1 MKKKIEEHYRKKH
14 KRLVILLSNR
24 AGGRQNAEDVVQNA
38 FELAI
43 RYRYIYNPNLQPI
56 DVWFNS
62 ILNNALRKFK
72 TEEKRMGMSVEY
84 NEEMDEACPLLE
96 WEDDMINL
104 IKWEVSKKKVPM
116 RQALYLYLFRG
127 YKPREIVQIVD
138 MSNAY
143 VRTSVKE
150 FKQAMQKKYGE
161 LVWT

>member
-1 MKKKIEEHYRKKH
+1 MKKRIEQHYIDKR

-24 AGGRQNAEDVVQNA
+24 AGGRQNAEDIIQNA

-43 RYRYIYNPNLQPI
+43 RYRHSYNIGLQTFE
-56 DVWFNS
+56 VWFNT

-84 NEEMDEACPLLE
+84 NEDMDESCPMLE
-96 WEDDMINL
+96 WEEDMINL
-104 IKWEVSKKKVPM
+104 IKWEVNKKKLPM

-127 YKPREIVQIVD
+127 YKPREVAQIVD

-143 VRTSVKE
+143 IRTSVKE
-150 FKQAMQKKYGE
+150 FKQEMRKKYGDII
-161 LVWT
+161 